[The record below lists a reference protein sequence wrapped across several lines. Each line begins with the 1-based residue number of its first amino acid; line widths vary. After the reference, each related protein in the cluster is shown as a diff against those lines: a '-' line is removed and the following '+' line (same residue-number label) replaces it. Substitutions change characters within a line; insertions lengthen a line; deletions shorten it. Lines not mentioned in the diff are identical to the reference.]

1 MRILRFLFD
10 LILNSQSLNYK
21 HCMVDSM
28 ENYLRD
34 LGSERV
40 KWRPLHCDIYYILKV
55 CCFNCH
61 YIFFFRDKLIPESMI
76 RNIIYQVL
84 QGLAFIHK
92 HGKMG
97 LLRVEG

>member
-1 MRILRFLFD
+1 MRFLFD

-40 KWRPLHCDIYYILKV
+40 KWRPLHML
-55 CCFNCH
+55 FQLSLH
-61 YIFFFRDKLIPESMI
+61 FFF
-76 RNIIYQVL
+76 
-84 QGLAFIHK
+84 QG
-92 HGKMG
+92 
-97 LLRVEG
+97 

>member
-1 MRILRFLFD
+1 MRFLFD

-40 KWRPLHCDIYYILKV
+40 KWRPTHCDIYYILKV

-61 YIFFFRDKLIPESMI
+61 YIFFF
-76 RNIIYQVL
+76 
-84 QGLAFIHK
+84 QG
-92 HGKMG
+92 
-97 LLRVEG
+97 